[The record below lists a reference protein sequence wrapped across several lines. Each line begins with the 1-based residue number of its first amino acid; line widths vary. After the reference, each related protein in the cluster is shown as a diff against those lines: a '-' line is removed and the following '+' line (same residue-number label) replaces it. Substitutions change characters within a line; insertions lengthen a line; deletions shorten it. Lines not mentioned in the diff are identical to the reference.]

1 MSEARPRVLA
11 VLPGFFP
18 STIIGVAKP
27 LLRLHLQQQITLDLT
42 LQFLAT
48 KRAVEQA
55 DVVVMCHTIDPRY
68 GRILEWARELGRP
81 LIYEIDDN
89 LLNVPEE
96 IPGLDYLR
104 QPARRAQLI
113 ACLRQ
118 ADVVRVYSPALKA
131 TLDAYNNNVVLVS
144 GPLDWSLMPEA
155 PAPRADGR
163 VRLVYATSR
172 LEDRIGRMLTNPLR
186 HILEAHPEVELTIWG
201 PRHDALGSH
210 PRVRSLPLVRDYD
223 KFFERFAR
231 ERFDIGLAPLPD
243 DEFHRCKSNN
253 KFREYAACGVAGV
266 YSDVPVYNTSVADG
280 ETGLLVPN
288 TDAAWVSGIARL
300 VGDPALRVRLANNA
314 RAYAETH
321 FHQRVTD
328 REWLAQIG
336 PMAARRGESPAG
348 MRVTA
353 GGAAGGRHALATV
366 LRILRHAVRLGA
378 MTGPVLRDEGIGS
391 IVRRARGHA
400 AGLGQLLSWEIHR
413 RRLQS
418 RAEIARGQS

>member
-11 VLPGFFP
+11 VLPAFFP

-27 LLRLHLQQQITLDLT
+27 LLRLHLQQRISLDLT

-55 DVVVMCHTIDPRY
+55 DVVVMCHTIDPDY

-104 QPARRAQLI
+104 QPARRAQLV
-113 ACLRQ
+113 ACLHQ
-118 ADVVRVYSPALKA
+118 ADVVRVYSPALKDV
-131 TLDAYNNNVVLVS
+131 LDAYNNNVVVVS
-144 GPLDWSLMPEA
+144 GPLDWSLMPEPA
-155 PAPRADGR
+155 APRDHGR
-163 VRLVYATSR
+163 IRLVYATSR
-172 LEDRIGRMLTNPLR
+172 LEDRIGRMLTDPLR
-186 HILEAHPEVELTIWG
+186 RILAANPDVELTIWG
-201 PRHDALGSH
+201 PRHDALAAL
-210 PRVRSLPLVRDYD
+210 PRVRSLPLIRDYD
-223 KFFERFAR
+223 KFFGRFAR

-266 YSDVPVYNTSVADG
+266 YSDVRVYNTCVADG

-288 TDAAWVSGIARL
+288 TDAAWVAAIERL
-300 VGDPALRVRLANNA
+300 VRDHALRARIAANA
-314 RAYAETH
+314 RAYAEPH

-336 PMAARRGESPAG
+336 PLAARRPDAPAASP
-348 MRVTA
+348 R
-353 GGAAGGRHALATV
+353 AARGPDARPLATA
-366 LRILRHAVRLGA
+366 LRVVNHAVRLGA
-378 MTGPVLRDEGIGS
+378 KAGPVLRREGIGS
-391 IVRRARGHA
+391 IVRRARVHL
-400 AGLGQLLSWEIHR
+400 AGFGQLLSWEIHR

-418 RAEIARGQS
+418 RVETARGQS

>member
-27 LLRLHLQQQITLDLT
+27 LLRLHLQQQISLDLT

-48 KRAVEQA
+48 KRAVAQA
-55 DVVVMCHTIDPRY
+55 DVVVMCHTIDPHY

-89 LLNVPEE
+89 LLNVPAE

-104 QPARRAQLI
+104 EPARREQLI

-131 TLDAYNNNVVLVS
+131 TLDAYNRNVVVVS
-144 GPLDWSLMPEA
+144 GPLDWSLMPE
-155 PAPRADGR
+155 PAPPRDDGR
-163 VRLVYATSR
+163 IRIVYATSR
-172 LEDRIGRMLTNPLR
+172 LEDRIGRILSDPLR
-186 HILEAHPEVELTIWG
+186 QILDAHPEVELTIWG
-201 PRHDALGSH
+201 PRHDALASH
-210 PRVRSLPLVRDYD
+210 PRVRSLPLIRDYD

-266 YSDVPVYNTSVADG
+266 YSDMPVYNTCVAAG
-280 ETGLLVPN
+280 ETGLLVAN
-288 TDAAWVSGIARL
+288 SDAAWVAGIDRL
-300 VGDPALRVRLANNA
+300 VRDHELRARIAKNA
-314 RAYAETH
+314 RAYADSH

-328 REWLAQIG
+328 REWMAQIA
-336 PMAARRGESPAG
+336 PLAARRAERPALSHKASSG
-348 MRVTA
+348 ADAGARPFVTA
-353 GGAAGGRHALATV
+353 LRV
-366 LRILRHAVRLGA
+366 LNHAVRLGA
-378 MTGPVLRDEGIGS
+378 KAGPVLRREGIGS
-391 IVRRARGHA
+391 IVRRARVHL
-400 AGLGQLLSWEIHR
+400 AGFGQLMAWEMHR
-413 RRLQS
+413 RRLQNRVES
-418 RAEIARGQS
+418 ARGQS